1 MYFMSCI
8 QHEASQYRM
17 FFFFD
22 TSSKGSSQVVKRTFS
37 VLEMTVEVSAC
48 DASQRV
54 SLGFRITTGQK
65 ERKATIP

>member
-17 FFFFD
+17 FFFRD
-22 TSSKGSSQVVKRTFS
+22 TSSKGSTQVVKRTFS

-48 DASQRV
+48 DGSQ
-54 SLGFRITTGQK
+54 
-65 ERKATIP
+65 